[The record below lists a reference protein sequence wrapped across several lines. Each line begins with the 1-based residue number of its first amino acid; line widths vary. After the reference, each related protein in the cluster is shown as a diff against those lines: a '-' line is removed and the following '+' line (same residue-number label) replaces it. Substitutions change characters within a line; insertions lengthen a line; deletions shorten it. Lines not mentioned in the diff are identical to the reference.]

1 MNKYIFCD
9 LDATLLNDEKEISND
24 DLNAIREFESHGNH
38 FIICSGRVPF
48 ALRKYKELL
57 NSTEVVS
64 SNGSIIISDNK
75 YIKDD
80 LISKDILYTVVEY
93 ALKNNIY
100 VRLFS
105 KECLYILNDQYNT
118 GNAFL
123 YPEHKYVDE
132 KSVIDIIEK
141 SIINKAAFSSGDI
154 GVLKQAYKDLSD
166 KQLDIELAFSAS
178 TFLEINS
185 KNQSKGNGVL
195 DYCKYKNIDIKDTI
209 AVGDNENDISMLK
222 IAGLAACPKNASEE
236 VKNVSDI
243 ILDSNNNHS
252 PLSELIRRIDE

>member
-1 MNKYIFCD
+1 MSKYIFCD
-9 LDATLLNDEKEISND
+9 LDATLLNDEKEVSND
-24 DLNAIREFESHGNH
+24 DLNAIREFESRGNH

-80 LISKDILYTVVEY
+80 LLSKDIVYIAVEY
-93 ALKNNIY
+93 ALKHNIY
-100 VRLFS
+100 LRMFS

-123 YPEHKYVDE
+123 YPEHEYVDE
-132 KSVIDIIEK
+132 NSVKEIIEK
-141 SIINKAAFSSGDI
+141 SIINKVAFSSGDTDL
-154 GVLKQAYKDLSD
+154 LKQAYKNMIDSG
-166 KQLDIELAFSAS
+166 LDIELAFSAS

-185 KNQSKGNGVL
+185 KNQSKGNGLL
-195 DYCKYKNIDIKDTI
+195 DYCKLKNIDIKDTI
-209 AVGDNENDISMLK
+209 AIGDNGNDISMLK
-222 IAGLAACPKNASEE
+222 VAGLAVCPKNATDE
-236 VKNVSDI
+236 VKSVSDI
-243 ILDSNNNHS
+243 VLENDNNHS
-252 PLSELIRRIDE
+252 PISELIRRIDE